1 MPSDTVSLKKLK
13 LTGLIALRKMYPLK
27 RFIKYLANLP
37 PSIKFRNLFGILPK
51 YYNEPPL
58 DYSVSDL
65 FFWRSDEI
73 WRTRFDLLNLPSIL
87 YPNKNISDRVTLVF
101 YDQQGHE
108 FLRKQITIP
117 PFQTKAIRI
126 EDILEGNSGFG
137 SMACFHEPSKSSM
150 SAPSQTCIVERGFT
164 AYRRVTDEIPLWS
177 YVHGAAYVLAKPPDH
192 EEVQTT
198 RRNLDRNI
206 LYQPQLSF
214 SDCDGFDL
222 IYINPNNCD
231 LAVKVRLFDNTLQV
245 IREESEVLPPRGV
258 KYFSL
263 DNKDRTI
270 YRVENESCA
279 YMLRP
284 FLLKYYETHFD
295 IFHS

>member
-1 MPSDTVSLKKLK
+1 
-13 LTGLIALRKMYPLK
+13 MYPLK
-27 RFIKYLANLP
+27 KFTQYLANLP
-37 PSIKFRNLFGILPK
+37 PSIKLRNLFGILPK

-87 YPNKNISDRVTLVF
+87 YPDKNISDQATLVF
-101 YDQQGHE
+101 YDQQGQE
-108 FLRKQITIP
+108 FLRKKITIP
-117 PFQTKAIRI
+117 PFQTRAIQI
-126 EDILEGNSGFG
+126 EDILEGNSGLG
-137 SMACFHEPSKSSM
+137 SMACFHESSD
-150 SAPSQTCIVERGFT
+150 SLQKGSSQTCIVERGFT
-164 AYRRVTDEIPLWS
+164 AYRRVTDEFPLWS
-177 YVHGAAYVLAKPPDH
+177 YVHGAAYVLAKPPKQED
-192 EEVQTT
+192 VQTT

-231 LAVKVRLFDNTLQV
+231 LAVKVRLFDKTLQV

-258 KYFSL
+258 ECISL
-263 DNKDRTI
+263 DNKDRSI
-270 YRVENESCA
+270 YRMENESCA

-284 FLLKYYETHFD
+284 FVLKYYETHFD